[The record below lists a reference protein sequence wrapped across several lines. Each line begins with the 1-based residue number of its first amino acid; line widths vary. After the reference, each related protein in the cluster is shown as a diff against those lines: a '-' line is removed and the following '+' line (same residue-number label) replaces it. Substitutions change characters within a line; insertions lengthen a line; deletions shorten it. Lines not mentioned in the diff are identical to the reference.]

1 MGLQIVHRYTEKVL
15 SLETSKFEETTVF
28 CSFLTIPYPSEDEMA
43 SFQLT
48 ASFLSL
54 LILVVSN
61 FDISKADTETFDE
74 LLVDDL
80 EAEGRLSFYSGNS
93 SSITPDYRAVLAFML
108 LGLLALVTFGPSL
121 LGAFGGGSSNYGYNR
136 NGFDY
141 YDGGY
146 QGYAEDGTQNQD
158 QFYARSNVDDMV
170 TKMLQLEQIFKKYE
184 VEEDECKAYI
194 ACEAANVERLAENGP
209 IVQKAH
215 ELFSA
220 ITKPEHLTKLKAN
233 KGMMIMKQA
242 FDSAKTRQHEVD
254 VCAPLR
260 NACSALRQKTN

>member
-1 MGLQIVHRYTEKVL
+1 MAQSHLL
-15 SLETSKFEETTVF
+15 SLAITLV
-28 CSFLTIPYPSEDEMA
+28 FLT
-43 SFQLT
+43 
-48 ASFLSL
+48 LS
-54 LILVVSN
+54 VYG
-61 FDISKADTETFDE
+61 FD
-74 LLVDDL
+74 DDL
-80 EAEGRLSFYSGNS
+80 EDFKLYEDISAAEARTFNT
-93 SSITPDYRAVLAFML
+93 SSISGFLPDARAVLAFML

-121 LGAFGGGSSNYGYNR
+121 LGAFGGGNSNYGYNR

-209 IVQKAH
+209 IVQKAN

>member
-1 MGLQIVHRYTEKVL
+1 MP
-15 SLETSKFEETTVF
+15 EE
-28 CSFLTIPYPSEDEMA
+28 SRTILNTDSGM
-43 SFQLT
+43 
-48 ASFLSL
+48 FLSL
-54 LILVVSN
+54 NTSTLVIGLVVIAALVVGLIA
-61 FDISKADTETFDE
+61 IS
-74 LLVDDL
+74 
-80 EAEGRLSFYSGNS
+80 SG
-93 SSITPDYRAVLAFML
+93 
-108 LGLLALVTFGPSL
+108 GLLEGIS
-121 LGAFGGGSSNYGYNR
+121 GQQQQRY
-136 NGFDY
+136 DQEQY
-141 YDGGY
+141 YHGEEHPY
-146 QGYAEDGTQNQD
+146 RTK
-158 QFYARSNVDDMV
+158 RSFNENMV

>member
-1 MGLQIVHRYTEKVL
+1 MNTITAIFVAALCLNGALASPVSEVQQESRSIYSTSSGMYLGLNATSLTLVMVVVL
-15 SLETSKFEETTVF
+15 GTALAILFATQTGLLTDFLGETSQQRYDQYYQQQEQ
-28 CSFLTIPYPSEDEMA
+28 PYR
-43 SFQLT
+43 T
-48 ASFLSL
+48 
-54 LILVVSN
+54 
-61 FDISKADTETFDE
+61 K
-74 LLVDDL
+74 
-80 EAEGRLSFYSGNS
+80 
-93 SSITPDYRAVLAFML
+93 
-108 LGLLALVTFGPSL
+108 
-121 LGAFGGGSSNYGYNR
+121 
-136 NGFDY
+136 
-141 YDGGY
+141 
-146 QGYAEDGTQNQD
+146 
-158 QFYARSNVDDMV
+158 RSPNENMV

>member
-1 MGLQIVHRYTEKVL
+1 MNTITAIFVAALCLNGALASPVSEVQQESRSIYSTSSGMYLGLNATSLTLVMVVVL
-15 SLETSKFEETTVF
+15 GAAFALLFATQTGLLTDLLGETSQQRYDQYYQQQEQ
-28 CSFLTIPYPSEDEMA
+28 PYR
-43 SFQLT
+43 T
-48 ASFLSL
+48 
-54 LILVVSN
+54 
-61 FDISKADTETFDE
+61 K
-74 LLVDDL
+74 
-80 EAEGRLSFYSGNS
+80 R
-93 SSITPDYRAVLAFML
+93 
-108 LGLLALVTFGPSL
+108 
-121 LGAFGGGSSNYGYNR
+121 SSNEN
-136 NGFDY
+136 
-141 YDGGY
+141 
-146 QGYAEDGTQNQD
+146 
-158 QFYARSNVDDMV
+158 MV

>member
-1 MGLQIVHRYTEKVL
+1 MNTITAIFVAALCLNGALATPVSEVQQESRSIYSTSSGMYLGLNATSLTIVMVVVL
-15 SLETSKFEETTVF
+15 GTALAILFATQTGLLTDFLGETSQQRYDQYYQQQEQ
-28 CSFLTIPYPSEDEMA
+28 PYR
-43 SFQLT
+43 T
-48 ASFLSL
+48 
-54 LILVVSN
+54 
-61 FDISKADTETFDE
+61 K
-74 LLVDDL
+74 
-80 EAEGRLSFYSGNS
+80 R
-93 SSITPDYRAVLAFML
+93 
-108 LGLLALVTFGPSL
+108 
-121 LGAFGGGSSNYGYNR
+121 SSNEN
-136 NGFDY
+136 
-141 YDGGY
+141 
-146 QGYAEDGTQNQD
+146 
-158 QFYARSNVDDMV
+158 MV

>member
-1 MGLQIVHRYTEKVL
+1 MNTITAIFVAALCLNGALANPVSEVQQESRSIYSTSSGMYLGLNATSLTLVMVVVL
-15 SLETSKFEETTVF
+15 GTALAILFATQTGLLTDFLGETSQQRYDQYYQQQEQ
-28 CSFLTIPYPSEDEMA
+28 PYR
-43 SFQLT
+43 T
-48 ASFLSL
+48 
-54 LILVVSN
+54 
-61 FDISKADTETFDE
+61 K
-74 LLVDDL
+74 
-80 EAEGRLSFYSGNS
+80 
-93 SSITPDYRAVLAFML
+93 
-108 LGLLALVTFGPSL
+108 
-121 LGAFGGGSSNYGYNR
+121 
-136 NGFDY
+136 
-141 YDGGY
+141 
-146 QGYAEDGTQNQD
+146 
-158 QFYARSNVDDMV
+158 RSPNENMV

>member
-1 MGLQIVHRYTEKVL
+1 MNTITAIFVAALCLNGALATPVSEVQQESRSIY
-15 SLETSKFEETTVF
+15 STS
-28 CSFLTIPYPSEDEMA
+28 
-43 SFQLT
+43 
-48 ASFLSL
+48 
-54 LILVVSN
+54 
-61 FDISKADTETFDE
+61 
-74 LLVDDL
+74 
-80 EAEGRLSFYSGNS
+80 SGM
-93 SSITPDYRAVLAFML
+93 Y
-108 LGLLALVTFGPSL
+108 LGLNATSLTLVMVVVLGTALAILFATQTGL
-121 LGAFGGGSSNYGYNR
+121 LTDFLGQTSQQRYDQYYQQQEQPYRTKRSSNEN
-136 NGFDY
+136 
-141 YDGGY
+141 
-146 QGYAEDGTQNQD
+146 
-158 QFYARSNVDDMV
+158 MV

>member
-1 MGLQIVHRYTEKVL
+1 MNTITAIFVAALCLNGALASPVSEVQQESRSIYSTSSGMYLGLNATSLTLVMVVVL
-15 SLETSKFEETTVF
+15 GAAFALLFATQTGLLTDLLGETSQQRYDQYYQQQEQ
-28 CSFLTIPYPSEDEMA
+28 PYRTKRSYDE
-43 SFQLT
+43 
-48 ASFLSL
+48 
-54 LILVVSN
+54 N
-61 FDISKADTETFDE
+61 
-74 LLVDDL
+74 
-80 EAEGRLSFYSGNS
+80 
-93 SSITPDYRAVLAFML
+93 
-108 LGLLALVTFGPSL
+108 
-121 LGAFGGGSSNYGYNR
+121 
-136 NGFDY
+136 
-141 YDGGY
+141 
-146 QGYAEDGTQNQD
+146 
-158 QFYARSNVDDMV
+158 MV